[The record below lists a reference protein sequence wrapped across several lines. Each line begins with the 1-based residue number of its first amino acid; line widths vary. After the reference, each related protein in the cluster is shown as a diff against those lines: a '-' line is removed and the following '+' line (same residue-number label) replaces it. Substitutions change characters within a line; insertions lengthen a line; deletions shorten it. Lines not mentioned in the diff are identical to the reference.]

1 MLKGDNVKKS
11 FTEALVQFVEKFFQ
25 ENDSKAASVEVTK
38 ALDEEQRM
46 AMFVVLSPDEID
58 LHGDT
63 YSTEEV
69 EKACNNFNTTSM
81 KANLFHKVE
90 TEDAKIVQ
98 SFINPADFTT
108 DDGREIKKGAWLQW
122 WSFPETEIGEKIWKA
137 VKAGDITGVSIGAM
151 ATVETLDD

>member
-1 MLKGDNVKKS
+1 MKKS

-25 ENDSKAASVEVTK
+25 ENDSEVASVEVTK

-63 YSTEEV
+63 YSAEEV

>member
-1 MLKGDNVKKS
+1 MKKS

-25 ENDSKAASVEVTK
+25 ENESEVASVEVTK

-122 WSFPETEIGEKIWKA
+122 WSFPETEIGEKVWKA
-137 VKAGDITGVSIGAM
+137 VKAGDITGLSIQAR
-151 ATVETLDD
+151 AKVEYLE

>member
-1 MLKGDNVKKS
+1 MKKS

-25 ENDSKAASVEVTK
+25 ENESEVASVEVTK

-46 AMFVVLSPDEID
+46 AMFVVLIPDEVD

-63 YSTEEV
+63 YSAEEV

-98 SFINPADFTT
+98 SFINPADCTT

>member
-1 MLKGDNVKKS
+1 MKKS

-25 ENDSKAASVEVTK
+25 ENDSKVASVEVTK

-46 AMFVVLSPDEID
+46 AMFVVLIPDEVD

-63 YSTEEV
+63 YSAEEV

>member
-1 MLKGDNVKKS
+1 MKKS

-25 ENDSKAASVEVTK
+25 ENESEVASVEVTK

>member
-1 MLKGDNVKKS
+1 MKKS

-25 ENDSKAASVEVTK
+25 ENESEVASVEVTK

-98 SFINPADFTT
+98 SFINPADFAT

-122 WSFPETEIGEKIWKA
+122 WSFPETEVGEKIWKA

>member
-1 MLKGDNVKKS
+1 MKKS

-25 ENDSKAASVEVTK
+25 ENESEVASVEVTK

-46 AMFVVLSPDEID
+46 AMFVVLIPDEVD
-58 LHGDT
+58 LHGDI
-63 YSTEEV
+63 YSAEEV

-137 VKAGDITGVSIGAM
+137 VKAGDINGLSIQAR

>member
-1 MLKGDNVKKS
+1 MKKS

-38 ALDEEQRM
+38 ALDEEQRI

>member
-1 MLKGDNVKKS
+1 MKKS

>member
-1 MLKGDNVKKS
+1 MKKS

-122 WSFPETEIGEKIWKA
+122 LHFPKTKIGEEIWQC
-137 VKAGDITGVSIGAM
+137 VKSGEINGLSIGAR
-151 ATVETLDD
+151 AVGEAIDD